1 MPGAT
6 AGCPAGFIY
15 TVYLL
20 MAKNIQEIYIYYYS
34 PCIFRTKPSH
44 LFLKKTPMRSNR
56 LHGQLYTVK
65 REELKMHLDAR
76 GRKQISSQWFFE
88 MCFDL
93 NYSQSFLQA
102 STIFHFLSMCFA
114 FLVNFKRFK
123 GAQVKSWMLFISWTS
138 RKNTKGLCIGYTKNL
153 RNLR

>member
-1 MPGAT
+1 MPGAQQVL
-6 AGCPAGFIY
+6 Y
-15 TVYLL
+15 TPSTCWWPKTFKRYTSIITPLVYLEP
-20 MAKNIQEIYIYYYS
+20 NH
-34 PCIFRTKPSH
+34 PTF
-44 LFLKKTPMRSNR
+44 FLKKSPMRSNR